1 VPGVEHQGKASYQV
15 NAGEMLTTI
24 ATSYPD
30 RVAWIWDGG
39 SRTYGETN
47 QRADALAHA
56 LVGFGLQRG
65 DRVALFMHNCP
76 EVMESFFAILKAG
89 GAVVPLNPRFTGDE
103 VEYHI
108 GDSRARFLIVDEV
121 GSQLVAD
128 RRPRLKTIEQ
138 VIQLGGVLQDG
149 HLEFEALMGVGGHQ
163 FVAVDVEDDEL
174 AWLAYTSG
182 TTGRSKGAMLT
193 HGVLVFESL
202 CALADTMRLDVEHV
216 GMHAA
221 PLTHGS
227 GHNALAFTMKGCTQV
242 ILSKSGF
249 DVDKFLEWV
258 PRYQVNALFMVPTMI
273 KLVIDHP
280 KARSADLSSL
290 KWVVYGGA
298 PMYAED
304 LKKALDLM
312 GPVFVQIFGQTES
325 PMTGT
330 VLRAEEHIVDGP
342 LAHLLTSCG
351 RARSGV
357 QVRIL
362 DEEDQPVPPGE
373 VGEICIRGA
382 SVMPGYWERPEANAE
397 TLRGGW
403 LHTGDIG
410 KMDELGYV
418 YILDRTRDMVISGG
432 LNIYPREVE
441 EVLLTH
447 PSVSEVCVFGVPD
460 GKWGEALK
468 AHIVLT
474 DGQAATEQEIIA
486 FAGQS
491 LAGYKKP
498 KSVDFV
504 AELPKTTYGKL
515 DKKAVRA
522 PYWAG
527 QERMVG

>member
-1 VPGVEHQGKASYQV
+1 
-15 NAGEMLTTI
+15 MLTTI

-47 QRADALAHA
+47 RRADSLAHGLRA
-56 LVGFGLQRG
+56 FGLRRG
-65 DRVALFMHNCP
+65 DRVALFMQNCP

-103 VEYHI
+103 VEYHV
-108 GDSRARFLIVDEV
+108 GDSRARFLIVDEA
-121 GSQLVAD
+121 GAGLVAE
-128 RRPRLKTIEQ
+128 RRSRLKTVEQ
-138 VIQLGGVLQDG
+138 VVQFGGPLCAEHFDFDELIAASEGQHFQPLD
-149 HLEFEALMGVGGHQ
+149 
-163 FVAVDVEDDEL
+163 VDDDEL
-174 AWLAYTSG
+174 AWLAYTGG

-202 CALADTMRLDVEHV
+202 CALADTMRLEVEDV

-242 ILSKSGF
+242 ILSKAGF
-249 DVDKFLEWV
+249 DVDKFLDWV
-258 PRYQVNALFMVPTMI
+258 PRYRVNALFMVPTMI
-273 KLVIDHP
+273 KMVIDHP
-280 KARSADLSSL
+280 QARDADLSSL

-304 LKKALDLM
+304 LKRALDLM

-330 VLRAEEHIVDGP
+330 MLRAEEHMVDGP

-357 QVRIL
+357 EVRIV
-362 DEEDQPVPPGE
+362 DEDDNPVAPGE
-373 VGEICIRGA
+373 MGEICIRGA

-397 TLRGGW
+397 TLRDGW
-403 LHTGDIG
+403 LHTGDVG
-410 KMDELGYV
+410 KMDERGYV

-432 LNIYPREVE
+432 LNIYPREIE

-447 PSVSEVCVFGVPD
+447 PAISEVCVFGVPD
-460 GKWGEALK
+460 PKWGEALK
-468 AHIVLT
+468 AHVVLNN
-474 DGQAATEQEIIA
+474 GQAVTEDEIIH
-486 FAGQS
+486 FTGQH

-498 KSVDFV
+498 KSVEFV
-504 AELPKTTYGKL
+504 LELPKTTYGKL

-527 QERMVG
+527 QDRMVG